1 MFFLLDED
9 NGYTARFLG
18 FSVYISNTT
27 NKENGVLCFKDTN
40 YTRATIPNPTD
51 IPCPQ
56 HGRYVIYYNNRTHFP
71 YPVGYSDYAY
81 NELCELEVLG
91 EFLHKYILEISF
103 KSNFLKDWLIDWLI
117 DILNDRSSMRLTNWS
132 KFIARNVSHFPHK
145 YKKINTNEFD
155 LSVLHVMLKLLVLW
169 LTYVQYLKRCY
180 FCGF

>member
-1 MFFLLDED
+1 M
-9 NGYTARFLG
+9 
-18 FSVYISNTT
+18 
-27 NKENGVLCFKDTN
+27 LCFKDTD

-51 IPCPQ
+51 IPCAQ
-56 HGRYVIYYNNRTHFP
+56 HGRYVIYNNDRRNPP
-71 YPVGYSDYAY
+71 YPVGYDTFAY

-91 EFLHKYILEISF
+91 ESFHKSKTWVSSQIFVRFL
-103 KSNFLKDWLIDWLI
+103 DWLI

-180 FCGF
+180 FRWILMCI